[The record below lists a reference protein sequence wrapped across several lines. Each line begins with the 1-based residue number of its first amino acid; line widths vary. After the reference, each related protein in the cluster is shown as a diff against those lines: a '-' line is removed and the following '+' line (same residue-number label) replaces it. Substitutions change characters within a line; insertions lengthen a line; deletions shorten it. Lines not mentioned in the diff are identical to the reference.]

1 MRLISIKHVHKP
13 EVFQQ
18 RTLLTDARVLEIRF
32 CVFCVLTDFFVFVKE
47 PFCGFQEPSFFFLF
61 SYFFES
67 FFKIYFY
74 VSANGENINSVLVYC
89 VCIEIISCFSFVSF
103 SMYFLKNN

>member
-1 MRLISIKHVHKP
+1 MHETFQCVRLISIKHVHKP

-67 FFKIYFY
+67 FLKIYFY
-74 VSANGENINSVLVYC
+74 VSANGENI
-89 VCIEIISCFSFVSF
+89 
-103 SMYFLKNN
+103 K